1 MVGSI
6 DFLKDGAIDFSVD
19 GSRVRSGLLVGD
31 VEGNVVGM
39 LHVIDCIAL
48 ECLLFPICMS

>member
-6 DFLKDGAIDFSVD
+6 NFLKDGAIDFSVD